1 MASNREIVALDD
13 FEHVRLRP
21 THYIGSVEKS
31 EEKIPIIKNNTLQEE
46 VKEIS
51 VGFYK
56 LLNEIL
62 DNSFDE
68 AKRLGGKMKL
78 IELHV
83 NSTTSEVRV
92 VDTGGGFY
100 KGTETNAKTGLTNI
114 ESAMCSLRA
123 GSNFYTDDSA
133 QTLIGTHGVGASIVN
148 ILSDKF
154 TIKSVNSE
162 FSFQSTWSGF
172 VEQTERKIAKKKK
185 GEETGTEISFIPYK
199 KMFGKYV
206 WDLDILRT
214 QMIFKSFLMR
224 FDEQLKGLEF
234 KFFFD
239 GKQIPIGED
248 FLPKDNITIE
258 TRIGT
263 YIFWK
268 KYENSTS
275 VSFVNGAQCTGIHQ
289 KIVNDWING
298 LFNYNLA
305 HHFYDHFFILN
316 MQPKLVRFG
325 DQNKTKFVSGRW
337 EIEDVIKKSFWNKIN
352 RTFPGNK
359 IFKSIQKDIEDK
371 LFNQEIA
378 AIKRKKRTANK
389 KVSDKYYPPS
399 KVLDTLFIVEGNSAA
414 KSLLQRRD
422 TKKDGV
428 YTLKGKIKNARSITD
443 LSQNNEI
450 IDLMSILG
458 IEPKNS
464 KDCKYKNVVM
474 AVDADVDG
482 IGHIASLLINLFYK
496 WFNDVIAQERLH
508 ILITPLL
515 SVEINSTKNYFFSY
529 EDFHTFQE
537 NNPEIKTGKTRYLK
551 GLGSLSIDDWE
562 WVMEQRRMFKIYN
575 DKSSERYMDMA
586 FGKASDKR
594 KKWLQGI

>member
-1 MASNREIVALDD
+1 MASNREIHALDD

-31 EEKIPIIKNNTLQEE
+31 EEKIPIIKNGKLEE
-46 VKEIS
+46 VIKPIS

-62 DNSFDE
+62 DNAFDE
-68 AKRLGGKMKL
+68 AKRMDGKMKL
-78 IELHV
+78 IQLRV
-83 NSTTSEVRV
+83 NSTTSEVSV
-92 VDTGGGFY
+92 TDTGGGFY
-100 KGTETNAKTGLTNI
+100 KGTEINSKTGITNI
-114 ESAMCSLRA
+114 ESAICSLRA
-123 GSNFYTDDSA
+123 GSNFYTDDSDK
-133 QTLIGTHGVGASIVN
+133 TLIGTHGVGASIVN
-148 ILSDKF
+148 ILADKF
-154 TIKSVNSE
+154 SINTTNDKWN
-162 FSFQSTWSGF
+162 FQSTWEGF
-172 VEQTERKIAKKKK
+172 IRQSERNIRKKKRDDV
-185 GEETGTEISFIPYK
+185 TGTTISFIPNA
-199 KMFGKYV
+199 KMFGKNV
-206 WDLDILRT
+206 WDLDILKT
-214 QMIFKSFLMR
+214 QMCFKTFLMQY
-224 FDEQLKGLEF
+224 DSQLKGLKF
-234 KFFFD
+234 QFFFD
-239 GKQIPIGED
+239 GEEININEQ
-248 FLPKDNITIE
+248 FLPKSTITIE

-275 VSFVNGAQCTGIHQ
+275 VSFVNGAHCTGIHQ
-289 KIVNDWING
+289 KIVNDWVNN
-298 LFNYNLA
+298 LFNYSLA

-316 MQPKLVRFG
+316 LKPKLVRFG

-337 EIEDVIKKSFWNKIN
+337 EIEDTIKKSFYNKIN
-352 RTFPGNK
+352 RTFPGNS
-359 IFKSIQKDIEDK
+359 IFKSIQRDIEDK

-378 AIKRKKRTANK
+378 SIKRKKKTANK

-399 KVLDTLFIVEGNSAA
+399 GIKDTLFIVEGNSAA
-414 KSLLQRRD
+414 KSLLQKRD

-464 KDCKYKNVVM
+464 KVCKYTNIVI
-474 AVDADVDG
+474 ATDFDPDG

-496 WFNDVIAQERLH
+496 WFNDVITQERLH

-515 SVEINSTKNYFFSY
+515 SVEYSGNRNYFFSY
-529 EDFHTFQE
+529 EDYHKFEQE
-537 NNPEIKTGKTRYLK
+537 NPDVKMTNKRYLK
-551 GLGSLSIDDWE
+551 GLGSLSINDWE
-562 WVMEQRRMFKIYN
+562 WVMQQRRMFKIYN
-575 DKSSERYMDMA
+575 DKSSSRYMEMA